1 MTIADT
7 FLAHFNYKKTVW
19 FCCNE
24 GLSEKLWN
32 IAQQLRENLSKLSED
47 DKNIPEKVLPYIN
60 QAVQDAHKLRDE
72 TPQLK
77 YVVNGREYDQ
87 EKGDY
92 YIRHSEIVTTRIGYG
107 PASFERSVLKGLIAV
122 QLQSDTEEVRKA
134 IENASWKRCR
144 VTDTSE
150 WRSKSYTYTRTNSG
164 GGGQNWAVHD
174 SAAAAT
180 HFLMTYH

>member
-1 MTIADT
+1 M
-7 FLAHFNYKKTVW
+7 
-19 FCCNE
+19 
-24 GLSEKLWN
+24 
-32 IAQQLRENLSKLSED
+32 
-47 DKNIPEKVLPYIN
+47 
-60 QAVQDAHKLRDE
+60 
-72 TPQLK
+72 
-77 YVVNGREYDQ
+77 VNGREYDQ